1 MEMGAY
7 TDATQVGFGSIRST
21 LFKGRLCVMSGA
33 GGTAPF
39 FVLRNLPDRARRE
52 ILQTDFLCEMGC
64 SESFASVRGLPRN
77 GSRVSSRV
85 FTDDFGK

>member
-1 MEMGAY
+1 MGAH

-39 FVLRNLPDRARRE
+39 FCALRNLPDRARRE
-52 ILQTDFLCEMGC
+52 MLQTDFLREMGC

-77 GSRVSSRV
+77 GSGVSSRV
-85 FTDDFGK
+85 FAEDFGK